1 MNNEKSFCIGNN
13 ENDGL
18 RNSFNPIESIDRS
31 VLAEMKKYKNCNP
44 EDVSILKGL
53 KLKISNYL
61 LEAEEDVAIYKQVA
75 VNASRRE
82 EVYTFLQ
89 EENNI
94 FEIDIHGSSYLYD
107 ANRSF
112 IDQQ

>member
-1 MNNEKSFCIGNN
+1 
-13 ENDGL
+13 
-18 RNSFNPIESIDRS
+18 
-31 VLAEMKKYKNCNP
+31 MKKYKNCNP

-61 LEAEEDVAIYKQVA
+61 IEAEEDIAIYKQVA
-75 VNASRRE
+75 VNASSCRE
-82 EVYTFLQ
+82 EVYTFLH

-107 ANRSF
+107 ANRTF